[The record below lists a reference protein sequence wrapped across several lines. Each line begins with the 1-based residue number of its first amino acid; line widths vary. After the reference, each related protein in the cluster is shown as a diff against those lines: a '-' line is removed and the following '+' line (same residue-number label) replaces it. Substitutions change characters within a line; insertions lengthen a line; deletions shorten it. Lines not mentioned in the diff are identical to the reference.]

1 MPMSSSQVIVDL
13 SAIQHN
19 YQEYK
24 KLLGDQAP
32 IMAVIKSN
40 AYGHGMIELGK
51 FLDGKVD
58 ILAVV
63 SLEEALLL
71 LKSGIKSQIFILSFW
86 QALELAEIS
95 KEQISQLSFPIYN
108 SEMMNTLNDYGK
120 KIQAKLRVHLKVDT
134 GAGRVGV
141 LASEAL
147 DFAKDLQI
155 QSNLDWQG
163 VYSHFASSEEN
174 LEYTMMQLEKF
185 KTLKTDLDQI
195 HSGLSYH
202 IACSAASLVL
212 QDLGI
217 FNLTRLG
224 ISLYG
229 LWPDKSLKPH
239 FGHKVNLKPAL
250 TWQTKLIHIK
260 KIPVGAFIG
269 YGNSHQVKR
278 ETILGVLPIGY
289 WDGYDRR
296 LGNKGEVIIRGVAC
310 PVLGRICMN
319 LTMVDLTDLPSVAY
333 EDDVILLGAG
343 QTADQLAEKIGTIN
357 YEVVTRINPLI
368 ERRYI

>member
-1 MPMSSSQVIVDL
+1 MSSSQVIVDL
-13 SAIQHN
+13 AAIQHN

-24 KLLGDQAP
+24 KLLSSQTP
-32 IMAVIKSN
+32 IMAVVKSN
-40 AYGHGMIELGK
+40 AYGHGMLEVAK
-51 FLDGKVD
+51 FLADKVD

-63 SLEEALLL
+63 SLEEALQLL
-71 LKSGIKSQIFILSFW
+71 QAGVNCPIFVLSFW
-86 QALELAEIS
+86 SSAELKSIPTDKLFLLSLPVYHQEML
-95 KEQISQLSFPIYN
+95 KQLD
-108 SEMMNTLNDYGK
+108 DYGASVNQ
-120 KIQAKLRVHLKVDT
+120 KIKTHLKVDT

-141 LASEAL
+141 LANEAL
-147 DFAKDLQI
+147 GLA
-155 QSNLDWQG
+155 QSLAEKKFLDWQG

-174 LEYTMMQLEKF
+174 LEYTIAQLDKF
-185 KTLKTDLDQI
+185 KALRDQFEVLK
-195 HSGLSYH
+195 SNLSYH

-212 QDLGI
+212 QDLGA
-217 FNLTRLG
+217 FSLTRLG

-239 FGHKVNLKPAL
+239 FGHKVQLKPAL

-260 KIPVGAFIG
+260 KIPAGSFVG

-278 ETILGVLPIGY
+278 DTILGVLPIGY

-296 LGNKGEVIIRGVAC
+296 LGNKGEVIIRGAAC

-319 LTMVDLTDLPSVAY
+319 LTMIDLSDLPALDY
-333 EDDVILLGAG
+333 NDDVILLGAG
-343 QTADQLAEKIGTIN
+343 QTADQIAEKIGTIN

-368 ERRYI
+368 ERKYI